1 MKKLLALCLIIFSF
15 LFQSCS
21 SYKSVE
27 YNDIKNETDKKY
39 KVVMNDNVKVKGTFV
54 NKDVKN
60 IYLQTWD
67 GKTLKIPKEG
77 INELKIK
84 EFNVLKTVGYT
95 VGYIGLAGLG
105 GYGIYW
111 FITAIFST
119 G

>member
-1 MKKLLALCLIIFSF
+1 MKKLKLLYFIALCI

-21 SYKSVE
+21 SYKSAQ
-27 YNDIKNETDKKY
+27 YNDIKNEKDKKY
-39 KVVMNDNVKVKGTFV
+39 KVVMNDRVKVKGTFV

-67 GKTLKIPKEG
+67 GKILKIPKEG

-84 EFNVLKTVGYT
+84 EFNVLKTFGGT
-95 VGYIGLAGLG
+95 VGYIGMLGLG
-105 GYGIYW
+105 GYGIYLVMA
-111 FITAIFST
+111 AIFST

>member
-1 MKKLLALCLIIFSF
+1 MKKLKLLYFIALCI

-27 YNDIKNETDKKY
+27 YNDIKNEKDKKY
-39 KVVMNDNVKVKGTFV
+39 KVVMNDKVKIKGTFV

-111 FITAIFST
+111 FIAAIAST

>member
-1 MKKLLALCLIIFSF
+1 ML
-15 LFQSCS
+15 
-21 SYKSVE
+21 
-27 YNDIKNETDKKY
+27 
-39 KVVMNDNVKVKGTFV
+39 
-54 NKDVKN
+54 KN

-84 EFNVLKTVGYT
+84 EFNVLKTVGY
-95 VGYIGLAGLG
+95 IGLAGLG

-111 FITAIFST
+111 FIAAIAST